1 MHARIIA
8 VYSERIKFVPPST
21 SQPLDIFPFSSYNR
35 PMSTTSAPSA
45 SPLLGGLGL
54 FASRETKAT
63 ANVVAISRPAPP
75 PPALVE
81 EPVDEELPTAD
92 EIVAQLLAGDPTL
105 HPEFVEEPRR
115 RGGPGR
121 MPGSQNKNKGRL
133 KYSHKALADTII
145 MNPTL
150 TGKELAEIFG
160 RTPQWVYIVQNSDAF
175 QQYLSQRQAE
185 LVDPAFRA
193 TLKEKVQALASRSI
207 DVMAE
212 KLDRSADLVPDT
224 FALRA
229 FELASKAAALG
240 GNAPPPP
247 PPSGAEY
254 LPEIVER
261 LTRLRGM
268 ASGQVVDVPSREI
281 PPASA

>member
-1 MHARIIA
+1 MDEDA
-8 VYSERIKFVPPST
+8 PLPS
-21 SQPLDIFPFSSYNR
+21 P
-35 PMSTTSAPSA
+35 
-45 SPLLGGLGL
+45 
-54 FASRETKAT
+54 
-63 ANVVAISRPAPP
+63 
-75 PPALVE
+75 
-81 EPVDEELPTAD
+81 D

-105 HPEFVEEPRR
+105 HPEFESEPRR

-121 MPGSQNKNKGRL
+121 MPGSTNKNKGRL
-133 KYSHKALADTII
+133 KYSHKALADTIL
-145 MNPTL
+145 MNPAL
-150 TGKELAEIFG
+150 TGRELAEIFG
-160 RTPQWVYIVQNSDAF
+160 RSPQWVYIVQNSDAF
-175 QQYLSQRQAE
+175 QQYLSQRQTE

-193 TLKEKVQALASRSI
+193 TLKEKVAALASRSI

-212 KLDRSADLVPDT
+212 KLDRSADLVPDS

-240 GNAPPPP
+240 ANAAPPP

-261 LTRLRGM
+261 LTRLRGA
-268 ASGQVVDVPSREI
+268 ASSEVVDVPSREI